1 VGLSNSGWTSLPGE
15 APKGVEEF
23 AVKEILRME
32 MDNNQRPTESGG
44 SADGRMRG
52 LFRNTISL
60 IGAALAA
67 VSLANIIFL
76 FLIDVTSGRPSPYV
90 GIFAYMIVPAFL
102 VLGLILIPVGMLIER
117 TRRAKLAPGEVPVF
131 PRLDLNNPAQRS
143 SLAFFL
149 SFVVIFVVLSAV
161 GSYRAYEFTDSVQF
175 CGQLCH
181 QVMNPEF
188 TAYSLSPH
196 ARVAC
201 VDCHVGAGAT
211 WYVKSKLSGS
221 YQVYSAIFHK
231 YPRPIPTPVEN
242 LRPAQETCE
251 QCHWPRK
258 FHGDQFK
265 TITHF
270 GYDEKNT
277 PREIRMLIKTGGGD
291 PATGVAAGIHWHMNI
306 GNEIT
311 YAVTDPKRQSIP
323 WVQMKNLQTGQI
335 TTFQSK
341 DATVTPD
348 QVQKAPR
355 HRMDCIDCHNRPT
368 HIYVPPDRSV
378 DQSLVAHRLDP
389 NMPFIKQQ
397 AVTALTTEYKSDD
410 EAAQGIAKSLTDFY
424 SSKGVDKGALDS
436 TIKEVRRIYSTS
448 IFPYMRVDWRTHPDN
463 IGHFYYPGCFRC
475 HDGNHVSNE
484 GKVIR
489 KDCNICHTIV
499 GQQEGGQALSNNI
512 TGVEF
517 KHPVDIGDIT
527 QVNCMDCHTGGP
539 Q

>member
-1 VGLSNSGWTSLPGE
+1 MEIDSN
-15 APKGVEEF
+15 
-23 AVKEILRME
+23 
-32 MDNNQRPTESGG
+32 RPPAGDR
-44 SADGRMRG
+44 ADMRMRG

-60 IGAALAA
+60 VGAALAA

-76 FLIDVTSGRPSPYV
+76 FLIDITSGKPSPYV
-90 GIFAYMIVPAFL
+90 GIFAYMIMPGFLILGL
-102 VLGLILIPVGMLIER
+102 VLIPFGMLVER
-117 TRRAKLAPGEVPVF
+117 HRRGKLAPGEVPAL
-131 PRLDLNNPAQRS
+131 PRFDLNNPAQRS

-149 SFVVIFVVLSAV
+149 SFTVLFVILSAV

-188 TAYSLSPH
+188 TAYALSPH

-201 VDCHVGAGAT
+201 VDCHVGTGAK

-221 YQVYSAIFHK
+221 YQVYAAIFHK
-231 YPRPIPTPVEN
+231 FPRPIPTPVEN
-242 LRPAQETCE
+242 LRPAAQTCE

-277 PREIRMLIKTGGGD
+277 PREVRMLIKTGGGD
-291 PATGVAAGIHWHMNI
+291 PATGVAQGIHWHMNI
-306 GNEIT
+306 GHQIS
-311 YAVTDPKRQSIP
+311 YAVTDPKRQNIQ
-323 WVQMKNLQTGQI
+323 WIQAKDLHTGQ
-335 TTFQSK
+335 TTVYQSK
-341 DATVTPD
+341 EATVTPE
-348 QVQKAPR
+348 QIQNAPR
-355 HRMDCIDCHNRPT
+355 HQMDCVDCHNRPT

-378 DQSLVAHRLDP
+378 DQSLVARRLDP
-389 NMPFIKQQ
+389 NIPFIKQQ
-397 AVTALTTEYKSDD
+397 AVTALTAEYKSDD
-410 EAAQGIAKSLTDFY
+410 EAAKGIAKSMTDFY
-424 SSKGVDKGALDS
+424 SGKGVMQAALDGS
-436 TIKEVRRIYSTS
+436 IKEVQRIYSTS

-475 HDGNHVSNE
+475 HDGNHVSSD

-489 KDCNICHTIV
+489 KDCTICHTIV
-499 GQQEGGQALSNNI
+499 GQVEGGQALSNNI
-512 TGVEF
+512 QGAEF

-527 QVNCMDCHTGGP
+527 QANCTDCHTGGP